1 MVTLG
6 GYLIG
11 SGLTAATPKG
21 GYWFVFLYATRIV
34 AAYSRTG
41 IDTRPNDSTP
51 DQIARAMPQPPSV
64 GAFLPQPRTSAGSR
78 QPLISG

>member
-6 GYLIG
+6 VYLIG
-11 SGLTAATPKG
+11 SGLTAATP

-51 DQIARAMPQPPSV
+51 DQIARAMPQPRSV
-64 GAFLPQPRTSAGSR
+64 GAFLPQPRTSAAGR